1 MQYRPQ
7 NNDLID
13 AIQEFLLKEVLPFV
27 KDNDALAY
35 KTLVSWNM
43 LGVVSRELKN
53 GRPLLEADAA
63 LLAELL
69 GEKAGVQATGDRELW
84 QQTQALA
91 KKVAQKI
98 RADKTMPGSTEW
110 HSVKKLL
117 TDNLQISNPRYG
129 VE

>member
-53 GRPLLEADAA
+53 GRTLLEADAA

-69 GEKAGVQATGDRELW
+69 GEKAEVQVTGDRELW
-84 QQTQALA
+84 QQTQARA
-91 KKVAQKI
+91 KSVAQKI
-98 RADKTMPGSTEW
+98 RAEKTMPGTREW
-110 HSVKKLL
+110 ELIKQVLK
-117 TDNLQISNPRYG
+117 DNLQVANPRYG

>member
-13 AIQEFLLKEVLPFV
+13 AIQEFLLKEILPFV
-27 KDNDALAY
+27 KDNEALSY

-43 LGVVSRELKN
+43 LGVISRELKN

-63 LLAELL
+63 LMAELL
-69 GEKAGVQATGDRELW
+69 GEKAEASAVGDRELW
-84 QQTQALA
+84 QQAQALA
-91 KKVAQKI
+91 KKVAQKV
-98 RADKTMPGSTEW
+98 RAEKTMPGSAEW
-110 HSVKKLL
+110 HAVKKLL